1 MIEVQNI
8 SFAYKKKTPVLK
20 DFSLNIA
27 PGGIYGL
34 LGRNGAGKSTLLY
47 LIAGLLTPDSGKV
60 LFNGIDTR
68 LRRPNAISDIFI
80 VPEEF
85 DLPSISLNKYLSLNS
100 RFYPNFSEEDLHRHL
115 ETFELTPDL
124 NLGALSMGQK
134 KKAFMCFAL
143 ACNTPLLLL
152 DEPTNGLDIPG
163 KSRFRKFIVSS
174 MNDDRTILI
183 STHQVRDIDRILD
196 HIIITETNKVLFDQP
211 VSKILSRLKFVTTD
225 KQQLIEN
232 ALYAQPSVGG
242 SNIILPNTDDIDT
255 ELNLESLF
263 EFALTNPQALKDAF
277 SNTTKDLIYE

>member
-8 SFAYKKKTPVLK
+8 SFAYKKKNPVLK

-47 LIAGLLTPDSGKV
+47 LIAGLLTPESGKV
-60 LFNGIDTR
+60 IFNGADTR
-68 LRRPNAISDIFI
+68 LRKPTNISDIFI

-85 DLPSISLNKYLSLNS
+85 DLPSISLQKYLKLNS
-100 RFYPNFSEEDLHRHL
+100 RFYPNFSEEDLRRHL

-174 MNDDRTILI
+174 MTDERTIII

-211 VSKILSRLKFVTTD
+211 VSSILAKLKFVTTD
-225 KQQLIEN
+225 RQQLIEK
-232 ALYAQPSVGG
+232 ALYSQPSVGG
-242 SNIILPNTDDIDT
+242 VNIILPNTDDIDT

-263 EFALTNPQALKDAF
+263 EFALANPRALKEAF
-277 SNTTKDLIYE
+277 TNTTNDSNI